1 MDMRIA
7 IVTGASSG
15 IGREFVNQIPGFY
28 KHLDEIWVTARRGER
43 LEEVKQEVEGRTGVY
58 VRIFAGDLEKD
69 LVYKQILN
77 RLENQSPDIRM
88 LVNAAGSRILNI
100 SSGAS
105 FCPQPGFTV
114 YAATKAYVTSFSR
127 GLYEEMKEEGIVVT
141 AVCPGPV
148 DTEFFDVSGTTHSKI
163 KESVMVP
170 ACDVV
175 RTALLD
181 SRMKKP
187 LSVHGALMKGAR
199 IAGKLVPEE
208 ILFSAMDKWMR

>member
-1 MDMRIA
+1 
-7 IVTGASSG
+7 
-15 IGREFVNQIPGFY
+15 
-28 KHLDEIWVTARRGER
+28 
-43 LEEVKQEVEGRTGVY
+43 
-58 VRIFAGDLEKD
+58 
-69 LVYKQILN
+69 
-77 RLENQSPDIRM
+77 
-88 LVNAAGSRILNI
+88 
-100 SSGAS
+100 
-105 FCPQPGFTV
+105 
-114 YAATKAYVTSFSR
+114 
-127 GLYEEMKEEGIVVT
+127 MKEEGIVVT

-187 LSVHGALMKGAR
+187 LSIHGALMKGAR

-208 ILFSAMDKWMR
+208 ILFSAMDKCIR